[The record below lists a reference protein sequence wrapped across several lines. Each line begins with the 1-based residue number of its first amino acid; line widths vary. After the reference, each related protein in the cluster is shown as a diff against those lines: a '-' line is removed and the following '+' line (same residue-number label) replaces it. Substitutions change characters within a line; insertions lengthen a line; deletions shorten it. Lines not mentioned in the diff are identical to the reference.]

1 MKAPPKHHQKSSK
14 STKPCRY
21 LPDATETTKTSP
33 THHQDTTTER
43 HRLDTAKR
51 QPRHHL
57 GTTKTQRRHQD
68 CQGLPIL
75 IVIEAP
81 LRHHRDT
88 TKLHKST
95 IKTTQKHHLT
105 VHEVTQPR
113 QHRQGTTETPSRHH
127 QDTTGTPPRCH
138 RHTTGTRASREPD
151 GARPPLKLTTPSC
164 RYWGV
169 SHSLIAM

>member
-88 TKLHKST
+88 TKLH
-95 IKTTQKHHLT
+95 LT

-113 QHRQGTTETPSRHH
+113 QDRQGTTETPSRHH